1 MGFPKRI
8 DLTGFVLESGERAL
22 IRAEIVG
29 GSALATTEAF
39 HLLLENSER
48 IEWWQI
54 KHVSFNPDLE
64 ILNLVTE
71 FSAAEVRLV
80 GPSKIAEVVRER
92 VTATILAST
101 TYVTATRAKAVISLR
116 RKLVG
121 RMEENFIEIDWQ
133 GSPSPG
139 AIAEAQLRGQTLF
152 RQASF

>member
-1 MGFPKRI
+1 MRFPKRI

-22 IRAEIVG
+22 IRVEIVG

-39 HLLLENSER
+39 HLLLKNSER
-48 IEWWQI
+48 FVWWQI

-64 ILNLVTE
+64 TLNFVTNL
-71 FSAAEVRLV
+71 SAAEVRLI

-116 RKLVG
+116 RKRVG
-121 RMEENFIEIDWQ
+121 GMEENFIEIAWQ

-139 AIAEAQLRGQTLF
+139 AMVEAQLRGQTLL

>member
-1 MGFPKRI
+1 MGFLKRI
-8 DLTGFVLESGERAL
+8 DLTGFVLEPGERAL
-22 IRAEIVG
+22 IRSEIVG
-29 GSALATTEAF
+29 GSALATTQAI

-54 KHVSFNPDLE
+54 TRVSFNPDLE
-64 ILNLVTE
+64 TLKFIAKL
-71 FSAAEVRLV
+71 SAAEVRLI

-121 RMEENFIEIDWQ
+121 RMEENFIEIEWQ
-133 GSPSPG
+133 GSPTSG
-139 AIAEAQLRGQTLF
+139 AVAEAQLRGQTLL
-152 RQASF
+152 RQVSF